1 MDQRAHAVEADLKN
15 ILNTRLALAHKLQLL
30 EKQVEDTVRG
40 TKAVTLATLDLAK
53 SKTVEFIEAVT
64 YNLNPPVLA
73 GRRPWILVGGA
84 VAVGFVASLMEQR
97 RRTFGVYPY
106 YPPKAKGA
114 TVMPSPGRARADV
127 PSGVYPFYSAEEQHL
142 ARASGWPRGFSNRVE
157 DRRRSTEQVSNMW
170 RSWLSLWDELTGD
183 LTQERMRLQRAVLHA
198 GRSFIHDL
206 TRIAGQTLLDQLNR
220 PSPTLHRK
228 WSPRNGE

>member
-40 TKAVTLATLDLAK
+40 TKAATRATLDLAK
-53 SKTVEFIEAVT
+53 NKTVKLIEAVT

-73 GRRPWILVGGA
+73 GKRPWIMVGGA

-97 RRTFGVYPY
+97 RRASGVYPY

-114 TVMPSPGRARADV
+114 KVMPSAGRGRANV
-127 PSGVYPFYSAEEQHL
+127 PSGVYPFYSAEEQHP
-142 ARASGWPRGFSNRVE
+142 ARTSEWPRGSSNRVE
-157 DRRRSTEQVSNMW
+157 DRRRSTERVSHVW
-170 RSWLSLWDELTGD
+170 RSWFSLWDELTDD
-183 LTQERMRLQRAVLHA
+183 LTQQRMRLQRAVIHA
-198 GRSFIHDL
+198 GRSFIRDL
-206 TRIAGQTLLDQLNR
+206 THIAGQILLDQLNR
-220 PSPTLHRK
+220 PSSTSHRR
-228 WSPRNGE
+228 WSPRNDE

>member
-15 ILNTRLALAHKLQLL
+15 ILNTRLALAYKLQLL

-40 TKAVTLATLDLAK
+40 TKAATLATLDLAK

-73 GRRPWILVGGA
+73 GRRPWIMVGGA

-97 RRTFGVYPY
+97 RRTSGVYPY
-106 YPPKAKGA
+106 YPPKAKG
-114 TVMPSPGRARADV
+114 TKVMPSPGRGRADV
-127 PSGVYPFYSAEEQHL
+127 PSGVYPFYSAEEQHP
-142 ARASGWPRGFSNRVE
+142 ARASGRSRGSSNRVE
-157 DRRRSTEQVSNMW
+157 DRRRSTERVSDVW

-183 LTQERMRLQRAVLHA
+183 LIQERMRLQRAVLHA

-206 TRIAGQTLLDQLNR
+206 TRIAGQTLLDQLNH